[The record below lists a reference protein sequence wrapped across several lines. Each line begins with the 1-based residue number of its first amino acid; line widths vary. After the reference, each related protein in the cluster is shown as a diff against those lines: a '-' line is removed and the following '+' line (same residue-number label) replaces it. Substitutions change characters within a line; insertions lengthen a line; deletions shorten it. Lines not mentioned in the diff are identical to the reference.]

1 MIIMIYIFHY
11 LSLEIFIVQASKVY
25 IIPRYRNVRNT
36 ADKHKPHKTFSF
48 KVLEPTK
55 IIQ

>member
-1 MIIMIYIFHY
+1 M
-11 LSLEIFIVQASKVY
+11 FIVQASKVY

-36 ADKHKPHKTFSF
+36 ADKHKPHETFSF
-48 KVLEPTK
+48 KLVEPTK